1 MKVDWK
7 KFIKPAMAVIAAL
20 ATLYAVISMV
30 QLHGL
35 GAYRIG
41 TEAGAVFVASYGWVL
56 TAAILLWIVLLVLF
70 VRQKLLNGGLE
81 KLQEMQ
87 KNRRRARRAKEKAK
101 KAEENRSAAEK
112 DSAVDAEVK
121 PGYSRKRI
129 QAEKRDSAENQ
140 EPEKKGQGKP
150 AAQEKS
156 AAQGKPAPKKEAAP
170 APKKESKPAPQDRQ
184 SEWLAKPSGE
194 KSEYPVLS
202 EEDGLENSLLGKVP
216 GVKNLLEKKRD
227 RLYDQDAEDQDAP
240 AAPEEK
246 APAPERAPAPAEPS
260 EESSES
266 PAQGD
271 DVPEVPMEKVCPN
284 CGALL
289 RPGAKFCVSCGKR
302 LGE

>member
-1 MKVDWK
+1 MYPMKVDWK

-56 TAAILLWIVLLVLF
+56 TAAILLWITLLVLL

-101 KAEENRSAAEK
+101 KAEENGSAAEK

-129 QAEKRDSAENQ
+129 QEEKRDSAENL
-140 EPEKKGQGKP
+140 EPEKKDQGKP
-150 AAQEKS
+150 VQKKEPAS
-156 AAQGKPAPKKEAAP
+156 APKKEP
-170 APKKESKPAPQDRQ
+170 KPAPQDKEP
-184 SEWLAKPSGE
+184 EWLAKPSGE

-216 GVKNLLEKKRD
+216 GVKNILDKKKGKA
-227 RLYDQDAEDQDAP
+227 YDQDAEDQDVP
-240 AAPEEK
+240 GAPEDKASAPEK
-246 APAPERAPAPAEPS
+246 APAPESQPETPTENPV
-260 EESSES
+260 
-266 PAQGD
+266 QGD
-271 DVPEVPMEKVCPN
+271 DTPEVPMEKVCPN